1 MQSLFIPSA
10 DASCRLQRVAA
21 SSHMTRWT
29 IRFGV
34 LALLASSAI
43 GIDAQAKGDN
53 FNDAVKLIERHYRV
67 KHKGI
72 PFLAKAGIKTA
83 VTVARIAGGSK
94 RRLAEA
100 GSVKVAYFEDQD
112 FSGNRQGFRSAINAA
127 LGATWSPLI
136 QVQSGRDQ
144 EQVYIFL
151 RSSGDK
157 FNVMVIT
164 IEPRDATVVQVDL
177 RPENLKKLM
186 QDPDDMGRAINAEAT
201 ADDE

>member
-1 MQSLFIPSA
+1 MKKLTT
-10 DASCRLQRVAA
+10 L
-21 SSHMTRWT
+21 
-29 IRFGV
+29 
-34 LALLASSAI
+34 LLAFALAGLVTTSNTT
-43 GIDAQAKGDN
+43 AKGDE
-53 FNDAVKLIERHYRV
+53 FGDVVKAIERFYHV

-83 VTVARIAGGSK
+83 VVAARIAGGRK

-112 FSGNRQGFRSAINAA
+112 FSADSQAFRSAINAA

-151 RSSGDK
+151 RSSGEK